1 MGFRPSVTPP
11 VPNHITDDGELLT
24 RGNLFEDLKRELER
38 GAAEVG
44 IMMIPGTTGEG
55 VHLASA
61 AELLPVKREG
71 FSRGNVASDGEDEG
85 IGAMLGGPVTIK
97 LRQDMTEG
105 RGLAVA
111 GEFTDADVVGD
122 SVHGD
127 TS

>member
-11 VPNHITDDGELLT
+11 VPNHVTDDSELFT
-24 RGNLFEDLKRELER
+24 SGNLFEDLKRELER
-38 GAAEVG
+38 GAADIG
-44 IMMIPGTTGEG
+44 IMVIPSTAGEG

-61 AELLPVKREG
+61 AELLPVEREG
-71 FSRGNVASDGEDEG
+71 FSRGDVASDGKDEG
-85 IGAMLGGPVTIK
+85 VGAMLRGPVAIE
-97 LRQDMTEG
+97 LRERMTG
-105 RGLAVA
+105 ARGLAVV